1 MTDQPASYMDQ
12 FGRRLVEAGYPVIP
26 IRPGTKMPGKM
37 SGDQWVGYPKWQQ
50 HCERDTKP
58 FEISIW
64 RKWPGCAVGIACG
77 KVIGVDIDVLDQ
89 QTADKVHQLATDH
102 LGHSDAVR
110 IGRAPKR
117 LLVYRAGET
126 IQSRKLTQLEI
137 LSKGRQ
143 FVAYGVHPD
152 TQRPYEWPDDNL
164 ADIDIGQLPTVRQAD
179 VDAFLNAASGLVD
192 TGSILFDSGHSDSQ
206 PASGD
211 LVGTEEA
218 IAEAVEWIPNDD
230 FTHWE
235 DWNTLGM
242 AIWAGTQGS
251 DAGLQIFDAWSA
263 KSSKYDQK
271 TTHSRWHH
279 YAKSPPTR
287 IGAGSIYQIAQ
298 DHGWQPSAGIH
309 LNPAKKHAADN
320 PVEHSLTDT
329 TTAAAHAEPAASGN
343 TADLTRPDGLLGRMV
358 DEITASAIS
367 PQPFLA
373 VGAALSAVG
382 VLAGRRYQAPSG
394 LRTNLYTIGIADSG
408 GGKDHARKWV
418 KEAFFAAGLHDY
430 LGGNRIASG
439 QAILSALYRHPAMLL
454 QLDEF
459 GHFLKTVLGPR
470 APAHKAEA
478 WASLTELY
486 TSADGW
492 FMGTEYADQKE
503 NQRKDI
509 AQPCLGVHATTVP
522 GPLWK
527 ALENTS
533 VLDGSLARWLIFRT
547 DNDYPD
553 ARVDPQS
560 LTIDEDTKAMM
571 RQVAAGVGGEQGN
584 LSGVMSPTVEPEPYT
599 VPYGDGARDEV
610 RRLKEAEREWL
621 RGTGQ
626 RQQGA
631 SAVIARY
638 AENTIK
644 VALIHA
650 ISRRPADPAIAV
662 QDLQWA
668 RRLVEYCITS
678 LLDEASR
685 HVADNETE
693 NQHKKV
699 LEVIRKAGRKGLTKA
714 ELCRKTWF
722 VNRRQRE
729 EIMNSL
735 RESGSVLVAREQ
747 SKTKPV
753 ERYYFNAHAAANGDT
768 EGDS

>member
-1 MTDQPASYMDQ
+1 
-12 FGRRLVEAGYPVIP
+12 
-26 IRPGTKMPGKM
+26 M

-50 HCERDTKP
+50 HCQRDTKP

-77 KVIGVDIDVLDQ
+77 KVIGVDIDILNEEK
-89 QTADKVHQLATDH
+89 AEKVHQLATEY
-102 LGHSDAVR
+102 LGQSDAVR
-110 IGRAPKR
+110 FGRAPKR
-117 LLVYRAGET
+117 LLVYRANEA

-137 LSKGRQ
+137 LSYGKQ

-152 TQRPYEWPDDNL
+152 TQRPYGWPHDNL
-164 ADIDIGQLPTVRQAD
+164 ADIDIGQLPAVRQAD
-179 VDAFLNAASGLVD
+179 VDAFLHAAAQLVD
-192 TGSILFDSGHSDSQ
+192 TGSSLFDSGHQDT
-206 PASGD
+206 PATSGD
-211 LVGTEEA
+211 LIGTEEA
-218 IAEAVEWIPNDD
+218 IGEAVEWIPNDD

-235 DWNTLGM
+235 DWNQLGM

-251 DAGLQIFDAWSA
+251 DVGLQIFDAWSA
-263 KSSKYDQK
+263 KSAKYDQH
-271 TTHSRWHH
+271 TTHQRWHH
-279 YAKSPPTR
+279 YASSPPTR

-298 DHGWQPSAGIH
+298 NHGWQPSEGIH
-309 LNPAKKHAADN
+309 LNPAKKHAAEN
-320 PVEHSLTDT
+320 PVEHNLTDT
-329 TTAAAHAEPAASGN
+329 QTAAAYAEPAASGD
-343 TADLTRPDGLLGRMV
+343 TSDLTHPDGVLGRMV
-358 DEITASAIS
+358 DEITSTAIS

-373 VGAALSAVG
+373 TGAALTALG
-382 VLAGRRYQAPSG
+382 VLAGRRYQAPTG
-394 LRTNLYTIGIADSG
+394 LRSNLYTVGIADSG
-408 GGKDHARKWV
+408 GGKDHARKWL

-430 LGGNRIASG
+430 LGGNKIASG
-439 QAILSALYRHPAMLL
+439 QAILSALYRHPSLFL

-459 GHFLKTVLGPR
+459 GHFLKTVLGSR

-522 GPLWK
+522 GPFWQ
-527 ALENTS
+527 AMENTS

-553 ARVDPQS
+553 PRIEPGPIKVSDS
-560 LTIDEDTKAMM
+560 TKNMM
-571 RQVAAGVGGEQGN
+571 RQVAAGVGNSDNN

-650 ISRRPADPAIAV
+650 ISRQPADPVIAV

-699 LEVIRKAGRKGLTKA
+699 LEVIRKAGRRGLTKA
-714 ELCRKTWF
+714 DLCRKTWF
-722 VNRRQRE
+722 VSRRQRE

-735 RESGSVLVAREQ
+735 RESGSVLVVREQ
-747 SKTKPV
+747 TKTKPV
-753 ERYYFNAHAAANGDT
+753 ERYYFNARAVAND
-768 EGDS
+768 DADDDV